1 MALVEALAGNAD
13 VAAKVET
20 FGKNGVADGLL
31 IGRES
36 GDMYVTAPQD
46 DAVKIRDLSA
56 GASSEPRILVEDER
70 LRWPDTLSEGPDGT
84 VYVTTSRIQDSAF
97 LKPDA
102 PASLPTQL
110 WRVVR

>member
-1 MALVEALAGNAD
+1 MLVGALNGSAD

-20 FGKNGVADGLL
+20 VGRNGVADGLL

-46 DAVKIRDLSA
+46 DAVKIRDLSS
-56 GASSEPRILVEDER
+56 GASGEPRILVKDER
-70 LRWPDTLSEGPDGT
+70 LRWPDTLAEGPDGT

-97 LKPDA
+97 FKPDA
-102 PASLPTQL
+102 PAALPTQL
-110 WRVVR
+110 WRIVR